1 MNVTRMCDLPPK
13 WDGLVVVLDHCLDM
27 VKPHLDEQSVIA
39 GGIAW
44 SHGVRVRQ
52 VTG

>member
-13 WDGLVVVLDHCLDM
+13 CHVLDHCLDM

-44 SHGVRVRQ
+44 SHGVRVRA